1 MKIRSLLSFAFFSTL
16 LILYG
21 EAKTIDPYKVLGVE
35 KNASQR
41 EIQKA
46 FHKLSLQYHPDKN
59 KSKSAQEKFAEI
71 NNAYDI
77 LSDEQKR
84 KNYDLYGDEKGAPGF
99 DAGGNPG
106 NHGGYTFFTGG
117 GPGQSGFTSGPGGW
131 QHMGGQESSQS
142 FSFSFS
148 GPGGSRSF
156 SSHGGGPG
164 SFGFDMDDMFSG
176 FFGGGMKDQFG
187 GFGSSRRSQYQSGSS
202 SQSQSWSTPK
212 SIRAINSEIFRKEIA
227 DQGMTWLLLFYTPS
241 LQGKQHYE
249 SIMEE
254 VASLLPGAI
263 KVGSI
268 NCETELSL
276 CKELAARPGRAP
288 RLFVY
293 SYKRSEKGS
302 LEEYSSDLM
311 AKNVKSF
318 CQDHLPR
325 FSKRISLNHF
335 DLSSGNVENHPRVM
349 LLSTKKDTPVI
360 WRVLSGLYHKR
371 FTFYDAEVH
380 DVSDPA
386 VKKLG
391 VDALP
396 AIIGWLSNGEKQILK
411 SGISVKDLK
420 SAIKDLS
427 SMLDSFEKKNKKVA
441 SSQSSEKQTDSTE
454 GQLPLLTASNFHA
467 LCGDKVPVCIIG
479 AFRSTRA
486 RGKLESLLSK
496 VSQKS
501 LSRRQN
507 AASGSRDSVSYVLLD
522 AAKQHSF
529 LGAFDKSGFKSIDN
543 FLVAY
548 KPRKGKF
555 AAFTVDMSI
564 EEVEKFVSAVLN
576 GDVQFTKT
584 RQKPVLK

>member
-1 MKIRSLLSFAFFSTL
+1 M
-16 LILYG
+16 
-21 EAKTIDPYKVLGVE
+21 
-35 KNASQR
+35 
-41 EIQKA
+41 
-46 FHKLSLQYHPDKN
+46 
-59 KSKSAQEKFAEI
+59 
-71 NNAYDI
+71 
-77 LSDEQKR
+77 
-84 KNYDLYGDEKGAPGF
+84 YGDEKGDPGF
-99 DAGGNPG
+99 DAGHPG
-106 NHGGYTFFTGG
+106 DHGGHTFFTSG

-131 QHMGGQESSQS
+131 QHMDGQGSSQS

-148 GPGGSRSF
+148 DPGGSRSF
-156 SSHGGGPG
+156 SGHGGGPG
-164 SFGFDMDDMFSG
+164 SFGFDVDDIFSG

-187 GFGSSRRSQYQSGSS
+187 GFGSSSRSQYQSGSS
-202 SQSQSWSTPK
+202 SHSQPRSSPK

-241 LQGKQHYE
+241 LQGKQYFE
-249 SIMEE
+249 SIIDE

-263 KVGSI
+263 KVGNI

-293 SYKRSEKGS
+293 SYKGSEKGS
-302 LEEYSSDLM
+302 LEEYKGDLM

-325 FSKRISLNHF
+325 FSKRISLKHF
-335 DLSSGNVENHPRVM
+335 DLSNSNVDKHPRVM

-360 WRVLSGLYHKR
+360 WRVLSGLYYKR

-380 DVSDPA
+380 DVSDPV

-391 VDALP
+391 VNELP
-396 AIIGWLSNGEKQILK
+396 AIIGWLSNGEKHILK

-427 SMLDSFEKKNKKVA
+427 SMLDSFEKKTKKVA
-441 SSQSSEKQTDSTE
+441 SEKQTGSKE
-454 GQLPLLTASNFHA
+454 GQLPLLTASNFDA
-467 LCGDKVPVCIIG
+467 LCGDKTPVCIIG

-486 RGKLESLLSK
+486 RDKLESLLSK

-507 AASGSRDSVSYVLLD
+507 AVSGSRDSVSYVLLD
-522 AAKQHSF
+522 ATKQQSF
-529 LGAFDKSGFKSIDN
+529 LGALDKPGFKSMDN

-555 AAFTVDMSI
+555 AAFTGEMSI
-564 EEVEKFVSAVLN
+564 EEVERFVSAVLN